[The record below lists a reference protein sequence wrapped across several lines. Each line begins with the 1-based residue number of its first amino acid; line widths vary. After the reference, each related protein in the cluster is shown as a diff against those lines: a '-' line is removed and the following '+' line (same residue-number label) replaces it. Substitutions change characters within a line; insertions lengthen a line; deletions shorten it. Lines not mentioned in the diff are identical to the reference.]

1 MLKIYKIGGGIIDNT
16 QELSLFLQKFA
27 AIDAPKILV
36 HGGGRSADQLLK
48 KMGIAPN
55 MRQGKRITDAD
66 TLEVVTMTYAGEIN
80 TKLVALL
87 QSFGCNALGLT
98 GADGNAIQAT
108 RRPALPVDY
117 GYVGDLQTSS
127 VNQPLFEQLLQ
138 LGLCPVVC
146 AITHDKNGQL
156 LNTNADTIAATI
168 AAALAQSQP
177 VELYYCFDK
186 KGVLADKNDD
196 DSYIPQIR
204 PADYQRLLAEGIV
217 SDGMIPK
224 LDNAFATIALGV
236 QKVVLQHAL
245 LVGSEVKTE
254 ILDC

>member
-1 MLKIYKIGGGIIDNT
+1 MLKIYKIGGGIIDNP
-16 QELSLFLQKFA
+16 QELNLFLQKFA
-27 AIDAPKILV
+27 AIPAPKILV

-55 MRQGKRITDAD
+55 MLQGKRITDAD

-98 GADGNAIQAT
+98 GADGNAIQAV
-108 RRPALPVDY
+108 RRPAVPIDY
-117 GYVGDLQTSS
+117 GFVGDLENSS
-127 VNQPLFEQLLQ
+127 INSSFFEQLLQ
-138 LGLCPVVC
+138 LQLCPVVC

-156 LNTNADTIAATI
+156 LNTNADTIAATL
-168 AAALAQSQP
+168 AAALAQNQA

-204 PADYQRLLAEGIV
+204 PADYQLLRAKGIV

-224 LDNAFATIALGV
+224 LDNAFATLAFGV

-245 LVGSEVKTE
+245 LVGSDVKTE
-254 ILDC
+254 ILG